1 MSKSHIISF
10 GLGFLTLVIIYIFDW
25 FKFRSNLNFIIK
37 KICCCC
43 SCCNKKDYETLKEEG
58 NGKNLSEIILEKCG
72 LLIRTLP
79 YGKAG
84 IQGLKKLK
92 FVKINRPKLPD
103 FSNLYNNYNNSF
115 NYYQMQ
121 VLLNNTQ
128 KEEEKIVN
136 NVFEY
141 TGNNSFKE
149 ITNSYHE
156 IENEAVDK
164 SILFNHNN

>member
-1 MSKSHIISF
+1 MSKSHLISF
-10 GLGFLTLVIIYIFDW
+10 GLGLLTLVIIYIFDW
-25 FKFRSNLNFIIK
+25 FKFRSNLHFIIS

-43 SCCNKKDYETLKEEG
+43 SCCNKKEYGVLKEEG

-72 LLIRTLP
+72 LLIRTHP
-79 YGKAG
+79 YGKGG

-92 FVKINRPKLPD
+92 FVKVNRAKMPD
-103 FSNLYNNYNNSF
+103 FSNLYNNYTNNF

-121 VLLNNTQ
+121 MLLNNSQ

-136 NVFEY
+136 NVFEF
-141 TGNNSFKE
+141 TGNNTFKE
-149 ITNSYHE
+149 VTSSYNE
-156 IENEAVDK
+156 IQNDAVDK